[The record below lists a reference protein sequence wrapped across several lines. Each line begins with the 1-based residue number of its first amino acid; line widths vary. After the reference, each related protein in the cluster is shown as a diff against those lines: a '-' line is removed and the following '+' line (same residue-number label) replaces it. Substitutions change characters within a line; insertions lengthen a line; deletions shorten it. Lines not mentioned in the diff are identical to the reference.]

1 MRFSHVP
8 AWGFGKS
15 KKLEI
20 EKTDPLYNP
29 GPGQYAP
36 KKGGHGPTWRI
47 GSALRESKIQI
58 KIPALVNMI
67 FQIKFLTDRNIQS
80 RQKLVDLT
88 QLKHHTHQ
96 AQANIILTQKIDQ
109 VQQDIQ

>member
-1 MRFSHVP
+1 MKFSHVP

-36 KKGGHGPTWRI
+36 KKEVMAQHGV
-47 GSALRESKIQI
+47 
-58 KIPALVNMI
+58 LV
-67 FQIKFLTDRNIQS
+67 Q
-80 RQKLVDLT
+80 
-88 QLKHHTHQ
+88 H
-96 AQANIILTQKIDQ
+96 
-109 VQQDIQ
+109 